1 MGNDPNFGSEL
12 VGPVVIKQYR
22 NSAEKYLKNPSEAK
36 QLLSKALSKA
46 GHIHKGSFVETW
58 GQSQTLVR
66 MLQAYLQGNYKHI
79 PWQSLVMAMAA
90 IVYFVTPV
98 DFIPDFIL
106 GLGLLEDAALL
117 SWVVQSLYSDIT
129 KFQAWETE
137 QKQLQPLTNGPSV
150 GGSVGQ

>member
-1 MGNDPNFGSEL
+1 MSANPSLGSEI
-12 VGPVVIKQYR
+12 VGPIVIKRYR

-66 MLQAYLQGNYKHI
+66 MLQAYIQGNYKRV
-79 PWQSLVMAMAA
+79 PWQSLVMAMVA
-90 IVYFVTPV
+90 IVYFVTPLDV
-98 DFIPDFIL
+98 IPDFIV

-137 QKQLQPLTNGPSV
+137 QKSLPV
-150 GGSVGQ
+150 E